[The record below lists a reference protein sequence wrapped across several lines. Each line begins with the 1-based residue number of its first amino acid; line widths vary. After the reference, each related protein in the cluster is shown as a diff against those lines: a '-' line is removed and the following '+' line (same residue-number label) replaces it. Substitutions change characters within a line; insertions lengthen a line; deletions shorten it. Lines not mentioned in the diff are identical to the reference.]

1 MEIRFTISR
10 ASMWDHDMQPHK
22 SAKREKTTRYGYY
35 TFRSV
40 ADAKKRYPDKDF
52 EKVRGGV
59 RSLGQEVDEWFV
71 KFGSLE
77 DLMAF
82 YVDVGSVII
91 DADIGNHQQ
100 PHITIY
106 DDYLE

>member
-1 MEIRFTISR
+1 MTTRFTIGR
-10 ASMWDHDMQPHK
+10 ASLWDHDMQPHK
-22 SAKREKTTRYGYY
+22 SAKREKMTRHSYY
-35 TFRSV
+35 TFRTV
-40 ADAKKRYPDKDF
+40 AEAKKRHPDKEF

-59 RSLGQEVDEWFV
+59 RTLGQEVDEWFV
-71 KFGSLE
+71 EFDSLD

-82 YVDVGSVII
+82 WSDVGSVVI
-91 DADIGNHQQ
+91 DTDTHDHQQ